1 MRNSQF
7 IIVENTFLELEFDR
21 RGDLLW
27 SPRQLFL
34 FPKYAVRRFTL
45 VANIKTD
52 PPSLPR

>member
-27 SPRQLFL
+27 SPRQLLL